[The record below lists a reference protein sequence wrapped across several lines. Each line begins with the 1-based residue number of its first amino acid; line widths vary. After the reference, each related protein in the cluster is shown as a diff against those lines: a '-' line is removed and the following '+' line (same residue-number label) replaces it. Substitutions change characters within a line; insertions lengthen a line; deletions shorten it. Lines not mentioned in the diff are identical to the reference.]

1 MIEINLLPAVKQDF
15 IRAKRL
21 KRIITSISILVTIVA
36 FGLLALAATVV
47 YAIQPVASDL
57 LDKAIDEDMAKLNKD
72 KNLTRNLTIQNQLS
86 SITELHEQKGNVI
99 NIFEYLKALNPAAPN
114 NLIISKMQLD
124 PSTTTMNI
132 EASAADFS
140 RLAIIKDTFNAA
152 VFSYAKPK
160 DDGNGFD
167 KVNDEKVFSEV
178 NITDPS
184 LSNDSDGKSVVSFK
198 MALIYNPLLF
208 DWTLKNIIVSIPQK
222 NTTPTANSVNLFAE
236 NPTKK
241 EEEVV
246 Q

>member
-15 IRAKRL
+15 IRARRL
-21 KRIITSISILVTIVA
+21 KRVITSVSILVTIIA
-36 FGLLALAATVV
+36 LGLLGLAATVV
-47 YAIQPVASDL
+47 YAIQPVTSGF
-57 LDKAIDEDMAKLNKD
+57 LDKAIDEDLAKLNKD

-86 SITELHEQKGNVI
+86 SITELHEQKGNVV

-114 NLIISKMQLD
+114 NLTISKMQLD

-160 DDGNGFD
+160 DDGDGFD
-167 KVNDEKVFSEV
+167 KVKDEKVFSEV

-241 EEEVV
+241 EEEVA

>member
-21 KRIITSISILVTIVA
+21 KRIITSVSILVTIVA
-36 FGLLALAATVV
+36 LGLLGLAATVV
-47 YAIQPVASDL
+47 YAIQPVTSSF
-57 LDKAIDEDMAKLNKD
+57 LDKAIDEDLAKLNQD

-86 SITELHEQKGNVI
+86 SITQLHEQKGNVV

-114 NLIISKMQLD
+114 NLTISKMQLD

-160 DDGNGFD
+160 DDGGGFD
-167 KVNDEKVFSEV
+167 KVKDEKVFSEV
-178 NITDPS
+178 SITDPS

-198 MALIYNPLLF
+198 MALTYNPLLF

-241 EEEVV
+241 EEVA

>member
-21 KRIITSISILVTIVA
+21 KRIITSISILVTIIA
-36 FGLLALAATVV
+36 LGLLGLAATVV
-47 YAIQPVASDL
+47 YAIQPVTSTL

-72 KNLTRNLTIQNQLS
+72 KNLTRNLTIQNQLT
-86 SITELHEQKGNVI
+86 SITGLHEQKGNVTG
-99 NIFEYLKALNPAAPN
+99 IFEYLKALNPAAPN
-114 NLIISKMQLD
+114 NLTISKMQLD
-124 PSTTTMNI
+124 PSTTTMSI

-152 VFSYAKPK
+152 VFSYSKPK
-160 DDGNGFD
+160 DGEEGYDQVKG
-167 KVNDEKVFSEV
+167 EKVFSDV
-178 NITDPS
+178 SVTDPS

-198 MALIYNPLLF
+198 MALTYNPLLF
-208 DWTLKNIIVSIPQK
+208 DWTLKNIVVSIPQK
-222 NTTPTANSVNLFAE
+222 NTTPTANSVNVFAE

-241 EEEVV
+241 QDEVA